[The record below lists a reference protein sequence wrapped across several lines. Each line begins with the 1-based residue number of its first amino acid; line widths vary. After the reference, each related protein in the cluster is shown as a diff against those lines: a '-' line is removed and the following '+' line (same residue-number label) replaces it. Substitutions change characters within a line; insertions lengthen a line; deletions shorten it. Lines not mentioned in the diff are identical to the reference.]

1 MFKTHI
7 LDMQIETINE
17 AVTALRHQWL
27 SACVLYDSDFL
38 LGEMVDRKCNLV
50 TVLLDPESGPWSMK
64 IMFGEVTVF
73 GDFFLLLLLFIF

>member
-1 MFKTHI
+1 M
-7 LDMQIETINE
+7 
-17 AVTALRHQWL
+17 
-27 SACVLYDSDFL
+27 LYDSDFL

-73 GDFFLLLLLFIF
+73 GDFFLQITITMMIMAMAGRLGSRGGECR